1 MNTEF
6 KIKVGGKTKDIL
18 RITELLAEQ
27 GVNLVTVSAE
37 KIGEDVI
44 VRLLTSDDERCIN
57 ALMKADLEYE
67 ARQVLIAEMQDRP
80 GQWASIARKLS
91 EAGVE
96 IEASYL
102 LSRNDD
108 KMMFVFAVSDPKLG
122 EEIIQQHK

>member
-6 KIKVGGKTKDIL
+6 KIKVGGQTKDIL

-37 KIGEDVI
+37 KIGEDVV
-44 VRLLTSDDERCIN
+44 VRLLTSDEERCTN

-67 ARQVLIAEMQDRP
+67 ARPILIAEVEDKP
-80 GQWASIARKLS
+80 GQWANVARKLS
-91 EAGVE
+91 EAGIE

-102 LSRNDD
+102 LSRNGE
-108 KMMFVFAVSDPKLG
+108 KMKFVFAVNDPKKG
-122 EEIIQQHK
+122 AEIIRQET